1 MLLTPQRV
9 NYIYTVKC
17 YIFSVILKIEMFVR
31 PKMTA
36 LTTTRILTKD
46 RSQLVKYTSL
56 RIDQNQF

>member
-1 MLLTPQRV
+1 MLLTQQRV
-9 NYIYTVKC
+9 YYIYVVK
-17 YIFSVILKIEMFVR
+17 YKILPVILKIEMFVR
-31 PKMTA
+31 PKMTT